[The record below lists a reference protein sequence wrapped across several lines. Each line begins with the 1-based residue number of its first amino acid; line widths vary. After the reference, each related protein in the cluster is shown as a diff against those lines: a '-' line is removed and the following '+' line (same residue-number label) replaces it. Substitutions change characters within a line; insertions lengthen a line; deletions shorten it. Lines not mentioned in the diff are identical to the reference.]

1 MVNEHAD
8 LAELL
13 PPPGDPVLPA
23 ARERMLKEHLL
34 HEIAREQAPAPRPL
48 GSRMRRRLLVAGVP
62 AAVALAVLAGVDAS
76 GVLDDGPA
84 VTAAQSHRAEVL
96 LTRIARAADSRP
108 AAAVRDDQ
116 YVYTEVR
123 GAKRYFADF
132 LPGGAGDLAQREDWH
147 AVDGRRKGLARI
159 RAIPADGRASG
170 HIDMTLDADPNGTT
184 YRELT
189 ALPTDP
195 VLLLRTLYART
206 AGQGPTHEEAV
217 FESIGAMLP
226 ESLLVPDLNSALY
239 RAASRLP
246 GMVVVDGAA
255 DGAGRR
261 GVGLAFLGSRHGT
274 TWVFDPS
281 TLAFLGTT
289 RTAVI
294 EVGIADRAGQPPVR
308 G

>member
-1 MVNEHAD
+1 MNEHAEP
-8 LAELL
+8 AGPL
-13 PPPGDPVLPA
+13 PPPGDPVLPP
-23 ARERMLKEHLL
+23 ARERMLKDHLL
-34 HEIAREQAPAPRPL
+34 REITREAHEPQPPR
-48 GSRMRRRLLVAGVP
+48 SRMRRRALGVGIP
-62 AAVALAVLAGVDAS
+62 AAAALAVLAGAGAS
-76 GVLDDGPA
+76 GVLERGPA
-84 VTAAQSHRAEVL
+84 VTAAQEHRAEAL

-116 YVYTEVR
+116 YIYTQVR

-132 LPGGAGDLAQREDWH
+132 LPLGADDLAQREDWQ
-147 AVDGRRKGLARI
+147 AVDGSRKGLARI
-159 RAIPADGRASG
+159 RAISAGGGATG

-195 VLLLRTLYART
+195 GVLLRTLYART

-239 RAASRLP
+239 LAASRLP
-246 GMVVVDGAA
+246 GMSVVDRAA
-255 DGAGRR
+255 DGAGRL
-261 GVGLAFLGSRHGT
+261 GVGLTFPGARQGT

>member
-1 MVNEHAD
+1 MNEHAE
-8 LAELL
+8 LVELL
-13 PPPGDPVLPA
+13 PPPGDPVLPP
-23 ARERMLKEHLL
+23 ARERVLKEHLL
-34 HEIAREQAPAPRPL
+34 REIARDAKPAPRPL
-48 GSRMRRRLLVAGVP
+48 RSRIRHRLLTTGVP
-62 AAVALAVLAGVDAS
+62 AALALAVLAGVEA
-76 GVLDDGPA
+76 GGILDDGPA
-84 VTAAQSHRAEVL
+84 VSAAQRHRAEVL
-96 LTRIARAADSRP
+96 LARIALAADSRP

-132 LPGGAGDLAQREDWH
+132 LPAGDTLAQREDWH

-159 RAIPADGRASG
+159 RAIPADGGATG
-170 HIDMTLDADPNGTT
+170 HIDMSLDADPNGTT

-195 VLLLRTLYART
+195 AALLRALYART
-206 AGQGPTHEEAV
+206 TGQGPTHEEAV

-226 ESLLVPDLNSALY
+226 DSLLVPSLNSALY
-239 RAASRLP
+239 RAASLLP
-246 GMVVVDGAA
+246 GMVVVNHTA

-261 GVGLAFLGSRHGT
+261 GVGLTFFGSRRDT

-281 TLAFLGTT
+281 SLAFLGTT

-294 EVGIADRAGQPPVR
+294 EVGIADRAGQPPVH

>member
-1 MVNEHAD
+1 MNEHAE
-8 LAELL
+8 LVELL
-13 PPPGDPVLPA
+13 PPPGDPVLPP
-23 ARERMLKEHLL
+23 ARERILKEHLL
-34 HEIAREQAPAPRPL
+34 REIARDGKPVPRPL
-48 GSRMRRRLLVAGVP
+48 RSRVRRRLLTAGVP
-62 AAVALAVLAGVDAS
+62 AALALAVLAGVDAS

-84 VTAAQSHRAEVL
+84 VSAAQRYRAEVL

-108 AAAVRDDQ
+108 AAAVQDDQ

-132 LPGGAGDLAQREDWH
+132 LPTGPDALAQREDWH

-159 RAIPADGRASG
+159 RAIPADGGATG
-170 HIDMTLDADPNGTT
+170 HIDMSLDADPNGTT

-226 ESLLVPDLNSALY
+226 DSLLLPDLNSALY

-246 GMVVVDGAA
+246 GMVVVDRTA

-261 GVGLAFLGSRHGT
+261 GVGLTFFGSRHDT

-281 TLAFLGTT
+281 SLAFLGTT

-294 EVGIADRAGQPPVR
+294 EVGIADRAGQPPVH